1 MAANLSTPTRL
12 ALCLLGLLLVY
23 GAVTTDR
30 LISTAQNDSNATG
43 TPTPTTTQNANAG
56 ASVNLPQQTQDE
68 KVGIEL
74 KDLNV
79 SAVVRAGT
87 TDKKE
92 MLRAGLYN
100 TIQVKID
107 NLARWMQN
115 QNNDPHKF
123 FLYIDAYPLKAIR
136 GRPVGPASNDLL
148 FDLERTSDEDTQKAW
163 RKILD
168 RPALLPPRPRL
179 VQVSVAYDNS
189 PNNPDGVLV
198 GSAVTQF
205 ALVDINPFWSKIFA
219 CFLSVAFVAFVLFAI
234 RSDML
239 RDIGPQPTGVNKRGK
254 VHRKPFSLGRT
265 QMAFWFFL
273 VITSY
278 VFIWMVTG
286 DVNTITNTVLGLM
299 GISAT
304 TALGSVLIDNGK
316 SSDAQSQFTALQ
328 AEQTALQTRINE
340 LNAKAN
346 ATPPT
351 ATPEEVAELQT
362 KRVRLQEVGQQLA
375 ALPPPVTP
383 ATAPVAQNFFT
394 DILTGPEGVSFH
406 RFQIVAWTIALGFIF
421 LAQVFNSLLM
431 PEFDTMLLALM
442 GISSGTY
449 LGFKYPEK

>member
-1 MAANLSTPTRL
+1 MAVSLSTPTRL
-12 ALCLLGLLLVY
+12 ALGLLGSLLVY
-23 GAVTTDR
+23 GAVTTGR
-30 LISTAQNDSNATG
+30 SVSTAQNDSNMTG
-43 TPTPTTTQNANAG
+43 TATPTTTQNANAG
-56 ASVNLPQQTQDE
+56 TSVNLPQQTQDE
-68 KVGIEL
+68 KVGIDL

-92 MLRAGLYN
+92 VTRAGLYN

-123 FLYIDAYPLKAIR
+123 FLYIDSYPLKALR
-136 GRPVGPASNDLL
+136 GRPVGPASDDLL
-148 FDLERTSDEDTQKAW
+148 LDLERTSDEDTQKAW
-163 RKILD
+163 RKILN
-168 RPALLPPRPRL
+168 RPALLPPKPRL

-189 PNNPDGVLV
+189 PNNTGGVLV

-205 ALVDINPFWSKIFA
+205 SFVEINPFWSKIFA
-219 CFLSVAFVAFVLFAI
+219 VFLIVAFAVFVLFAI

-239 RDIGPQPTGVNKRGK
+239 RDIGPQPTGVNKRGQAN
-254 VHRKPFSLGRT
+254 RKPFSLGRT

-286 DVNTITNTVLGLM
+286 DVNTITGTVLGLI

-304 TALGSVLIDNGK
+304 TALGSVLIDYGK

-328 AEQTALQTRINE
+328 AEQAALQTRINE
-340 LNAKAN
+340 LNAN
-346 ATPPT
+346 ATPLT
-351 ATPEEVAELQT
+351 ATPEEVAELQG
-362 KRVRLQEVGQQLA
+362 KRIRLQEVSQQLT

-383 ATAPVAQNFFT
+383 ATAPVSQNFFT

-406 RFQIVAWTIALGFIF
+406 RFQVVAWTIALGLIF

>member
-1 MAANLSTPTRL
+1 MAASLSTPTRL

-23 GAVTTDR
+23 GAVTIGR
-30 LISTAQNDSNATG
+30 SVSAAQNDSNATG
-43 TPTPTTTQNANAG
+43 TPTSTTAQNAQAG
-56 ASVNLPQQTQDE
+56 TFVNLPQQTQDE
-68 KVGIEL
+68 KGGIEL

-79 SAVVRAGT
+79 SAVIRADT

-92 MLRAGLYN
+92 VTRAGLYN

-123 FLYIDAYPLKAIR
+123 FLYIDSYPLKAIR
-136 GRPVGPASNDLL
+136 GRPVSPASDDLL

-163 RKILD
+163 RKILN
-168 RPALLPPRPRL
+168 RPALLPPKPRP

-189 PNNPDGVLV
+189 PNNPGGVLV

-205 ALVDINPFWSKIFA
+205 PLIDINPFWSKIFA
-219 CFLSVAFVAFVLFAI
+219 VFLSVAFTAFVLFAI

-239 RDIGPQPTGVNKRGK
+239 RDIGPQPTGVNKRGQAN
-254 VHRKPFSLGRT
+254 RKPFSLGRT

-286 DVNTITNTVLGLM
+286 DVNTITVTVLGLI

-316 SSDAQSQFTALQ
+316 SSDAQSQFAALQ
-328 AEQTALQTRINE
+328 AEQAALQTRINE

-351 ATPEEVAELQT
+351 ATPEEVAELQA
-362 KRVRLQEVGQQLA
+362 KRIRLQEVGQQLV

-383 ATAPVAQNFFT
+383 ATAPASQNFLT
-394 DILTGPEGVSFH
+394 DILTGSEGVSFH
-406 RFQIVAWTIALGFIF
+406 RFQVGAWTITLGFIF

>member
-1 MAANLSTPTRL
+1 MVASLSTPTRL

-23 GAVTTDR
+23 GVVTTDR
-30 LISTAQNDSNATG
+30 TISAAQNDSNATV
-43 TPTPTTTQNANAG
+43 TPTPTTVQNANAG

-68 KVGIEL
+68 KAGIEL

-87 TDKKE
+87 TDKREVTK
-92 MLRAGLYN
+92 AGLYN

-107 NLARWMQN
+107 HLARWMQN
-115 QNNDPHKF
+115 QNNDPYKF
-123 FLYIDAYPLKAIR
+123 FLYIDSYPLKAIR
-136 GRPVGPASNDLL
+136 GRPVGPVSDDLL

-168 RPALLPPRPRL
+168 RPTLLPPKPRL

-189 PNNPDGVLV
+189 PNNPGGVLV

-205 ALVDINPFWSKIFA
+205 PLIDINPFWLKIFA
-219 CFLSVAFVAFVLFAI
+219 VFLIAAFAAFVLFAI

-239 RDIGPQPTGVNKRGK
+239 REIGPQPTGVNKRGK
-254 VHRKPFSLGRT
+254 ANRKPFSLGRT

-286 DVNTITNTVLGLM
+286 DVNTITSTVLGLM

-304 TALGSVLIDNGK
+304 TALGSMLIDNGK
-316 SSDAQSQFTALQ
+316 SSDAQNQFTALQ
-328 AEQTALQTRINE
+328 AEQAALQTRINE
-340 LNAKAN
+340 LSAKVN

-351 ATPEEVAELQT
+351 ATPEEVTELQV
-362 KRVRLQEVGQQLA
+362 KRIRLQEVGQQLA

-383 ATAPVAQNFFT
+383 ATAPVSQKFFT

-406 RFQIVAWTIALGFIF
+406 RFQIVAWTIALGLIF

-431 PEFDTMLLALM
+431 PEFDAMLLALM